1 MTGNRLRILMLAASV
16 IMVVSGPAHAGLVL
30 EFEEPGVGLLFRVED
45 NNPTCDL
52 PSLPCDS
59 NPAVGMIGFNV
70 DNRRDGPFAV
80 VTVVSKPVIPVDP
93 EAAAPESEIQLQN
106 LVLAVNLFR
115 YPNDLV
121 ISVTDTDFTFPA
133 SLAEIFMEGS
143 FFGGSLVEHEW
154 FGDTLDQEFGR
165 GFESGDTSA
174 WSSTVP

>member
-1 MTGNRLRILMLAASV
+1 
-16 IMVVSGPAHAGLVL
+16 
-30 EFEEPGVGLLFRVED
+30 
-45 NNPTCDL
+45 
-52 PSLPCDS
+52 
-59 NPAVGMIGFNV
+59 MIGFNV

-133 SLAEIFMEGS
+133 SLAEAFMEGS
-143 FFGGSLVEHEW
+143 SFGGSLVEHEW